1 MISSRDI
8 IRVSL
13 EYGLWNLGK
22 ENNCHNTSN
31 YNQLNIISHIKFI
44 FLTPIISD
52 IIFYQLQED
61 KID

>member
-22 ENNCHNTSN
+22 RK
-31 YNQLNIISHIKFI
+31 L
-44 FLTPIISD
+44 LP
-52 IIFYQLQED
+52 
-61 KID
+61 